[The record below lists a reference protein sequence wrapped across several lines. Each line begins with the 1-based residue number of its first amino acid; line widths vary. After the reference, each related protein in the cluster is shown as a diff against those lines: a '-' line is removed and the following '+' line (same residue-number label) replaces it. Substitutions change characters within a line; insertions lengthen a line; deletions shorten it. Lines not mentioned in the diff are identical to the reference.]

1 MRAVVLALALVLLS
15 GCSSSGSPGR
25 PQHAAT
31 VATPAPSLSSPY
43 SSAPAT
49 APAGPTSGSP
59 STSSTASSTAPSAGS
74 TGTPAPGPD
83 PAGSRLPR
91 PAHVVVVV
99 LENHSFSEVIGRSQA
114 PFIAGLA
121 RGGAVFTRFYAIT
134 HPSEPNYQALFSG
147 STQGLTSDAC
157 PVNYRAPN
165 LGSSLLAAGRTF
177 VGYAESLPR
186 SGFTGCTSGA
196 YARKHCPWINFDL
209 PARVS
214 RPMTAFPRDF
224 ATLPTVSFVIPNL
237 QHDMHDGTLAQA
249 DSWLSAHLGG
259 YARWARAHNS
269 LLIVTADEDDRSAGN
284 QIPTII
290 SGARVRAGHYAR
302 HYTLY
307 SLLRTIEDMY
317 ALPHLGH
324 ARTASTITGS
334 WS

>member
-1 MRAVVLALALVLLS
+1 MRAVVLALALLLLG
-15 GCSSSGSPGR
+15 GCSSSGSPGHPR
-25 PQHAAT
+25 HAEAAT
-31 VATPAPSLSSPY
+31 TGTPTPA
-43 SSAPAT
+43 AP
-49 APAGPTSGSP
+49 PAGSP
-59 STSSTASSTAPSAGS
+59 SSSPTSSSPRSASTTSSGTTSS
-74 TGTPAPGPD
+74 GTPAPASGSG
-83 PAGSRLPR
+83 PAGNGLPR

-99 LENHSFSEVIGRSQA
+99 LENHSFSEVIGRTQA

-121 RGGAVFTRFYAIT
+121 RSGAVFTRFYAIT

-165 LGSSLLAAGRTF
+165 LGSSLLAARRTF

-214 RPMTAFPRDF
+214 LPMTAFPRDL
-224 ATLPTVSFVIPNL
+224 AALPTVSFVIPNL

-249 DSWLSAHLGG
+249 DSWLRAHLGG

-290 SGARVRAGHYAR
+290 SGAHVRAGHYAR

-317 ALPHLGH
+317 ALPHLGN
-324 ARTASTITGS
+324 ARTAATITGS

>member
-1 MRAVVLALALVLLS
+1 MRALVLALAAVLLG
-15 GCSSSGSPGR
+15 GCSSSGSPGATRR
-25 PQHAAT
+25 PDAGMTPSSGVASTSAGAT
-31 VATPAPSLSSPY
+31 
-43 SSAPAT
+43 SAM
-49 APAGPTSGSP
+49 APAGS
-59 STSSTASSTAPSAGS
+59 STSAPPP
-74 TGTPAPGPD
+74 TGTPTQPS
-83 PAGSRLPR
+83 GSASAANRLPQ

-121 RGGAVFTRFYAIT
+121 RTGALFTRFYAIT

-157 PVNYRAPN
+157 PVNYTAPN

-196 YARKHCPWINFDL
+196 YARRHCPWINFRL

-214 RPMTAFPRDF
+214 QPMTAFPRNP
-224 ATLPTVSFVIPNL
+224 AALPTVSFVIPNL

-249 DSWLSAHLGG
+249 DSWLRAHLGA
-259 YARWARAHNS
+259 YARWATAHNS

-290 SGARVRAGHYAR
+290 SGAHVRAGHYAR

-307 SLLRTIEDMY
+307 SLLRTLEDMY
-317 ALPHLGH
+317 RLPHLGN
-324 ARTASTITGS
+324 ARTARTITGS

>member
-1 MRAVVLALALVLLS
+1 M
-15 GCSSSGSPGR
+15 
-25 PQHAAT
+25 
-31 VATPAPSLSSPY
+31 
-43 SSAPAT
+43 
-49 APAGPTSGSP
+49 
-59 STSSTASSTAPSAGS
+59 
-74 TGTPAPGPD
+74 
-83 PAGSRLPR
+83 
-91 PAHVVVVV
+91 V

-165 LGSSLLAAGRTF
+165 LGSSLLATGRTF

-214 RPMTAFPRDF
+214 RPMTAFPTNF
-224 ATLPTVSFVIPNL
+224 AALPTVSFVIPNL

-249 DSWLSAHLGG
+249 DSWLRAHLGG

-334 WS
+334 WT